1 MRDLAIENLF
11 LSFNLSCFLSV
22 YFNFGGQMVDKK
34 IKKLPIQRPRVPK
47 KERIL
52 NINTISSAFFYIESP
67 FFLILFL
74 YTLLLQLNPYFLLLA
89 L

>member
-34 IKKLPIQRPRVPK
+34 IKKLPIQRPGALK
-47 KERIL
+47 KEKLMWRGFCIL
-52 NINTISSAFFYIESP
+52 KVRGMCVREY
-67 FFLILFL
+67 L
-74 YTLLLQLNPYFLLLA
+74 YPCGVGFKQ
-89 L
+89 